1 MNILVINAGSSS
13 IKFQVLQMPSE
24 QVICNGILERIGS
37 IDAVLTYKTPS
48 SEITE
53 TGTITTHKDGF
64 HKIVNLLLHKDK
76 GVIERIEDINAV
88 GHRVVHGGKLFSNT
102 TIITAEV
109 KSKIK
114 EFSSLA
120 PLHNPNNLEG
130 ILIAEE
136 LFPSAKQIAVFDTAF
151 YKSLPEKAKKYA
163 IPNKFYKEDNIQV
176 YGFHGT
182 SHKYVSE
189 KAIEYLGFKES
200 KIISIHLGNG
210 CSMTAV
216 RNGKSVDHSLGFA
229 PSNGL
234 IMGSRSGDI
243 DHAIIFY
250 LINHLGY
257 DLQEIQ
263 RVLNKESG
271 MLGLTGYTDLRDV
284 QQAAENG
291 NKDCILALEMNA
303 YRIKKYIGAYAAA
316 MNGLDAV
323 VFTAGIGENSSVLRK
338 KVCSE
343 MQYFGMDLDNTKN
356 EQRSNGIRDINT
368 AVSKVKILVIPTNE
382 ELEIAKQVF
391 KLLPIKTK

>member
-189 KAIEYLGFKES
+189 KAIEYLGLKES

-216 RNGKSVDHSLGFA
+216 MNGKSLDHSLGFA

-243 DHAIIFY
+243 DHSIIFY
-250 LINHLGY
+250 LITHLGY

-356 EQRSNGIRDINT
+356 EQGSNGIRDINT

-382 ELEIAKQVF
+382 ELEIAKQTF
-391 KLLPIKTK
+391 KLLPI

>member
-151 YKSLPEKAKKYA
+151 YKSLPEKTKKYA

-189 KAIEYLGFKES
+189 KAIEYLGLKES

-263 RVLNKESG
+263 RILNKESG

-303 YRIKKYIGAYAAA
+303 YRIKKYIGAYVAA

-382 ELEIAKQVF
+382 ELEIAKQTF
-391 KLLPIKTK
+391 KLLPI